1 VVRLGDPARPERDG
15 ATGRPAVAGWVL
27 AAAAAGAL
35 IAGCGSTSHTE
46 AGNGGGG
53 GDEQGQANALSKI
66 PAADQAAFVQIATVI
81 GTLRVRAAPVA
92 IGKAD
97 RLASAAPLRDGRSRV
112 AALRPRDPRLMRLR
126 DQLIPALTRFIRA
139 PTSGAAA
146 RRAARGAIADAD
158 RIEARLRRYARVQPA
173 VGALIPD

>member
-1 VVRLGDPARPERDG
+1 MIRQSGHVPRRA
-15 ATGRPAVAGWVL
+15 L
-27 AAAAAGAL
+27 ALSLLAL
-35 IAGCGSTSHTE
+35 AFVGTPLAGCG
-46 AGNGGGG
+46 GGGSQRAAEEG
-53 GDEQGQANALSKI
+53 TSAAEEHGQAKALGRI
-66 PAADQAAFVQIATVI
+66 PAADQTAFIQIATVI

-97 RLASAAPLRDGRSRV
+97 RLASAAPLRDGRSQV
-112 AALRPRDPRLMRLR
+112 AALHPDDPRLARLR

-139 PTSGAAA
+139 PTSAAAA

-173 VGALIPD
+173 IGALIPD